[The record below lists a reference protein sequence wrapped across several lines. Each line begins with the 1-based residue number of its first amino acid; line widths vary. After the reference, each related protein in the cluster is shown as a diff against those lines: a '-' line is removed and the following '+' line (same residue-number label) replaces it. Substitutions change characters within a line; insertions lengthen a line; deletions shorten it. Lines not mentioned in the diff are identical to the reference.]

1 MIDMKNNRDFVKKV
15 DEELKNNKEKM
26 NIREKKKLQVLRN
39 LINIEYSI
47 FEISIADFMFGMTTE
62 EDAYLSMEY
71 KMLVSLY
78 TCLKLNEVSLYG
90 EAKMIYRNIYETLIV
105 LKGIRVKKSRKLF
118 EQWYNLNKNISI
130 QDKILN
136 PIKKP
141 DNSNLKQFYKYLCTY
156 CHSNP
161 VMGQMINEDDHK
173 CGELKESIIMLEILI
188 LMNYFFLINFVTTKS
203 KYNLKTYAPDHF
215 GKYKD
220 LKKQFNLKK
229 KICII
234 DLN

>member
-1 MIDMKNNRDFVKKV
+1 MKNNRDFVKKV

-118 EQWYNLNKNISI
+118 EQWYNCLLYTSPSPR
-130 QDKILN
+130 DMRRSRM
-136 PIKKP
+136 P
-141 DNSNLKQFYKYLCTY
+141 S
-156 CHSNP
+156 S
-161 VMGQMINEDDHK
+161 
-173 CGELKESIIMLEILI
+173 
-188 LMNYFFLINFVTTKS
+188 
-203 KYNLKTYAPDHF
+203 A
-215 GKYKD
+215 
-220 LKKQFNLKK
+220 
-229 KICII
+229 
-234 DLN
+234 